1 LSYDVVALVAGQPDE
16 RAVID
21 ALRGVDQE
29 LRLHQHG
36 HTAVLQ
42 IRDDDRRLVAT
53 LEPGRPIERWDDVGA
68 CSRAVIED
76 TPWLRSYRT
85 GGSQ

>member
-21 ALRGVDQE
+21 ALRDVGQE
-29 LRLHQHG
+29 MRLHQHG
-36 HTAVLQ
+36 RTAVLQ

-53 LEPGRPIERWDDVGA
+53 LEPGRPIALGR
-68 CSRAVIED
+68 R
-76 TPWLRSYRT
+76 
-85 GGSQ
+85 GSLFQGCHRRH